1 MLSSSFVSTS
11 IFQVAFELLM
21 VLMIFDANCFFLEMT
36 IAERA
41 ISRTKQDGSMSR
53 IRFSPFTKEE
63 KPCSDI
69 RKTILASGLFY
80 LWNSRWCNWYF
91 SNENNRLF
99 KELIF
104 QISIE
109 QFQTLRLTTHL
120 LLVTQLF
127 FSLPVIVFHAILSFV
142 FVFVSFVLE
151 SLFTLCFFSCH
162 TCFLVVIVI

>member
-1 MLSSSFVSTS
+1 MLSSSCVSAS

-21 VLMIFDANCFFLEMT
+21 VLMIFDANCFFWEWLLLNV
-36 IAERA
+36 RFQGW
-41 ISRTKQDGSMSR
+41 SRMDQWIEFD
-53 IRFSPFTKEE
+53 FLLFTKEE

-69 RKTILASGLFY
+69 RKTILASGLVLSLKFA
-80 LWNSRWCNWYF
+80 LVRLVFFKWKH
-91 SNENNRLF
+91 RLF

-162 TCFLVVIVI
+162 TWS